1 MQGVD
6 PNKNPFK
13 KKRGEGYIPPH
24 LMENKNENEHEII
37 ELLEDIKRDLYNYD
51 LEFRIQELES
61 KFSRDLSE
69 ATFNELKELKKKQ
82 NIN

>member
-24 LMENKNENEHEII
+24 LMENKNENEPAKS
-37 ELLEDIKRDLYNYD
+37 L
-51 LEFRIQELES
+51 
-61 KFSRDLSE
+61 
-69 ATFNELKELKKKQ
+69 ATFSLMN
-82 NIN
+82 